1 MRIKQ
6 TLKHRRITMKS
17 LINLSLAAALV
28 ASSVVVTAP
37 EAMARKRHH
46 QSQDVCLND
55 RDVGGIVVLGLLL
68 GAVTG
73 GVGSAIAYGGA
84 YAVGGAALGGA
95 GGALFGAAVHGHHN
109 DCA

>member
-6 TLKHRRITMKS
+6 ILKTRRIIMKS
-17 LINLSLAAALV
+17 LMNLSLAVALV
-28 ASSVVVTAP
+28 ASSIVVAAP
-37 EAMARKRHH
+37 DAMAGKRHH
-46 QSQDVCLND
+46 QKEVCLNEGEI
-55 RDVGGIVVLGLLL
+55 GGAVVLGLLL

-95 GGALFGAAVHGHHN
+95 GGLLLGITNGHHH
-109 DCA
+109 CA